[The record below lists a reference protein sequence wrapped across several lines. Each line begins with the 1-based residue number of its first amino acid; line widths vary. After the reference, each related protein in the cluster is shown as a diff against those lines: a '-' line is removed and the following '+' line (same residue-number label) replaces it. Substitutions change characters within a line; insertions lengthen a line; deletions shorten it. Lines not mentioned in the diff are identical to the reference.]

1 MSTMSRLDAVVQD
14 IDQGTHPY
22 TRAVVNLVVAAV
34 IEVDSIVMLEALRE
48 IVAVCDQAVA
58 LAGTAADPAH
68 PVQYPAPPAPGG
80 RGPSS
85 PQL

>member
-22 TRAVVNLVVAAV
+22 TRAAVELVVAV
-34 IEVDSIVMLEALRE
+34 LIEDSTVMLEALRE

>member
-22 TRAVVNLVVAAV
+22 TRATVELVVAV
-34 IEVDSIVMLEALRE
+34 LVEDSTVMLEALRE